1 MLKEILKECI
11 KDMIKVVHKP
21 NFDTNEN
28 FYIKSYTLKT
38 IGKVT
43 ASYGAVYCCE
53 TNLQTL
59 LEIGQSTDKIF
70 YIEESKVR
78 KKIEEKR
85 NEKLNELGIE

>member
-11 KDMIKVVHKP
+11 KDMIKVVYTP
-21 NFDTNEN
+21 NFDPNEY

-38 IGKVT
+38 IGK
-43 ASYGAVYCCE
+43 GAVYCCE
-53 TNLQTL
+53 TNLYML
-59 LEIGQSTDKIF
+59 LEIGHSSDKIF

-85 NEKLNELGIE
+85 NEKLNELGI

>member
-11 KDMIKVVHKP
+11 KDTP

-38 IGKVT
+38 IGK
-43 ASYGAVYCCE
+43 GAVYCCE
-53 TNLQTL
+53 TNLYML
-59 LEIGQSTDKIF
+59 LEIGHSSDKIF

-85 NEKLNELGIE
+85 NKRIDDVLDRQR